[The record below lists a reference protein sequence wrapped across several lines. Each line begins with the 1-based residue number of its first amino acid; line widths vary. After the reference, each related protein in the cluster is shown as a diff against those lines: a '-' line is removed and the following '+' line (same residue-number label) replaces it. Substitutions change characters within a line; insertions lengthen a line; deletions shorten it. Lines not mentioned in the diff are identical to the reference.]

1 MISETARA
9 ALAHIHIFAG
19 LRDEV
24 LDHLADRCV
33 ERRIETGNLVV
44 EEDVMGRE
52 MFLIAEGAVRIVTGC
67 GHPEE
72 TVLAELEAG
81 DFFGEMSVIECTR
94 RSASA
99 IATEPSVLFSLSNSE
114 IHGLFKRWPDQF
126 SILILNI
133 SRDLCRRLRT
143 MNRLVASGHSAA
155 LAGCGS
161 GI

>member
-24 LDHLADRCV
+24 LDHLADRCA
-33 ERRIETGNLVV
+33 ERRVDAGEVVV

-52 MFLIAEGAVRIVTGC
+52 MFLIAEGGVRIVSRSNTPG
-67 GHPEE
+67 E
-72 TVLAELEAG
+72 TVLAELDAG
-81 DFFGEMSVIECTR
+81 DFFGEMSLIECTR

-99 IATEPSVLFSLSNSE
+99 IASEPTVLFALSNAE
-114 IHGLFKRWPDQF
+114 IHGVFKRWPDQF

-133 SRDLCRRLRT
+133 SRDLCRRLRA
-143 MNRLVASGHSAA
+143 MNKLFAANQGAGVASFGPA
-155 LAGCGS
+155 
-161 GI
+161 I

>member
-24 LDHLADRCV
+24 LDHLADRCA
-33 ERRIETGNLVV
+33 ERRVEAGDVVV

-52 MFLIAEGAVRIVTGC
+52 MFLIAEGGVRIVSRSNTPG
-67 GHPEE
+67 E
-72 TVLAELEAG
+72 TVLAELDAG
-81 DFFGEMSVIECTR
+81 DFFGEMSLIECTR

-99 IATEPSVLFSLSNSE
+99 IASEPTILFALSNAE
-114 IHGLFKRWPDQF
+114 IHGVFKRWPDQF

-143 MNRLVASGHSAA
+143 MNKLFAAHQSAGIASFGPA
-155 LAGCGS
+155 
-161 GI
+161 I